1 MIDLQRF
8 FENHFDSGRISDNKL
23 RRFSEAHLRL
33 LATNDPEEKYTQ
45 LLEEATLAHTA
56 YYGSQVDEDVKFA
69 VQQGFT
75 KRKDSLFDRFKS
87 LVSQKEGIIR
97 GTFGKGTPE
106 YEEFFPLG
114 LSEYSNATLSTI
126 DTLMERMVA
135 AAEKYESRLGQ
146 DLYNLFVDIRDEYA
160 SIRQTQLE
168 KMGEVSE
175 SKADS
180 EATRDVLET
189 CLMRNVL
196 LIAADHIGQPDRVS
210 QFFDQSVL

>member
-8 FENHFDSGRISDNKL
+8 FENHFDTGRISDNKL

-33 LATNDPEEKYTQ
+33 LATNDPEERYTQ
-45 LLEEATLAHTA
+45 LLEEATLAHTT

-69 VQQGFT
+69 VQQGYT
-75 KRKDSLFDRFKS
+75 KRKDSLFERFQS

-97 GTFGKGTPE
+97 GTFGKDTPE
-106 YEEFFPLG
+106 YEEFFPQG
-114 LSEYSNATLSTI
+114 LLEYSNATLSTI
-126 DTLMERMVA
+126 DTLMDRMVA
-135 AAEKYESRLGQ
+135 AAENYEDRLGK
-146 DLYNLFVDIRDEYA
+146 DLCNLFVDIRDEYA
-160 SIRQTQLE
+160 RIRQAQME
-168 KMGEVSE
+168 KKGEVSE

-196 LIAADHIGQPDRVS
+196 LIAADHIGQPERVS